1 MSKNEIIEIMKD
13 NDINI
18 EYENIENRTF
28 EELGIDSVD
37 LMMVIFG
44 IKTKYN
50 IDLAPDKN
58 ITIQQMVDRINEN
71 LKQ

>member
-1 MSKNEIIEIMKD
+1 MSKTEIIEIMKD

>member
-71 LKQ
+71 LNQ

>member
-1 MSKNEIIEIMKD
+1 MKD